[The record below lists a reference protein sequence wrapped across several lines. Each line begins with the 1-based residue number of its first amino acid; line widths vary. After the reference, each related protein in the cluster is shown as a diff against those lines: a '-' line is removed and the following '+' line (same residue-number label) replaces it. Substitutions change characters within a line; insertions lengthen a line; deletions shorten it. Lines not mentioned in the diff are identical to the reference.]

1 MPRRKGFTLV
11 ELLVVIAII
20 AILIAILL
28 PALTRA
34 KEQANRV
41 ICMNNHRQLLLAT
54 RMYADEWKNVIPFCN
69 SNGIETA
76 GTAGWTA
83 PGWLYWGIKGKDR
96 EEHVENGLLWKYIRN
111 RKIYRCPFDPPPW
124 NRDGLSPTQNLT
136 SYCMN
141 RAVLGIDPN
150 PPNAFVY
157 RPSWKITQFK
167 PDDIL
172 FWEADERLAY
182 WNDGCNNPGEGIT
195 ARHGSIRFK
204 GNADPS
210 VRDYSKQAGAIVG
223 CISGNAEWITVA
235 DFYKDA
241 NGPDG
246 GRVRCGPFYRR

>member
-1 MPRRKGFTLV
+1 MHRKRAFTLV

-28 PALTRA
+28 PVLGRV

-54 RMYADEWKNVIPFCN
+54 RMYCEDWKNVIPFCN
-69 SNGIETA
+69 SNAIETS
-76 GTAGWTA
+76 GGWTA
-83 PGWLYWGIKGKDR
+83 PGWLYWALKGKTLDQ
-96 EEHVENGLLWKYIRN
+96 HVENGVLWKYIRN
-111 RKIYRCPFDPPPW
+111 RKIYRCPFDPPPYLH
-124 NRDGLSPTQNLT
+124 GGPQTLT

-141 RAVLGIDPN
+141 RAVLGIDPFTN
-150 PPNAFVY
+150 NFTY
-157 RPSWKITQFK
+157 RPSWKINQFR

-172 FWEADERLAY
+172 FWESDERLAI

-195 ARHGSIRFK
+195 ARHGSIK
-204 GNADPS
+204 LAGGTTS
-210 VRDYSKQAGAIVG
+210 GTYSKAAGAIVG
-223 CISGNAEWITVA
+223 CISGNAEWITVG